1 MEAVK
6 FDERGNPM
14 CSSVA
19 DCGMLTAVEGP
30 RRVNAE
36 YVEFRS
42 SLLSGSR
49 EWAKLG
55 QQEPFPPPS

>member
-30 RRVNAE
+30 RR
-36 YVEFRS
+36 
-42 SLLSGSR
+42 
-49 EWAKLG
+49 
-55 QQEPFPPPS
+55 EPGAR